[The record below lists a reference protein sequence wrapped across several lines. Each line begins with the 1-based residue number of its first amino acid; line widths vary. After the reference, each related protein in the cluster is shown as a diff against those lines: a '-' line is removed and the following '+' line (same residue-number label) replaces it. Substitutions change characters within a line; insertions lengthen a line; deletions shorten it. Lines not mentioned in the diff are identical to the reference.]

1 MFSETQ
7 CQVST
12 SFTRPPVVVRE
23 AGTPVCIDIVDEG
36 ASGRAIAEAFIHEQ
50 YARAYGADVRHFLPR
65 IMCLRS
71 EPGALR
77 GALGFRRARGEQLFL
92 ENYLDVPIDRALHLA
107 TGQAVDRFSLV
118 EVGNLAVAS
127 AGGARWLIAALTS
140 YLKAAGYDW
149 AVFTAV
155 TALRNAFERLGV
167 RLTPLAPAT
176 LARLAESEHA
186 RWGRYYDTRPQVVA
200 ANVHQSFA
208 ALSRS
213 LDSDGERR
221 TLQAMWNHAF
231 ATGLSHAA

>member
-1 MFSETQ
+1 MLPEMQRQIS
-7 CQVST
+7 VS
-12 SFTRPPVVVRE
+12 FERPPLAARD
-23 AGTPVCIDIVDEG
+23 AGIPVCIDILDEG
-36 ASGRAIAEAFIHEQ
+36 ASGRPMAQAFIHEQ
-50 YARAYGADVRHFLPR
+50 YARAYGADIRHFLPR
-65 IMCLRS
+65 LMCLRS
-71 EPGALR
+71 EMGELR

-92 ENYLDVPIDRALHLA
+92 EHYLDLPIERALHAA

-155 TALRNAFERLGV
+155 TALRNAFEKLGV
-167 RLTPLAPAT
+167 RLAYLAPAT
-176 LARLAESEHA
+176 LARLAEPERA
-186 RWGRYYDTRPQVVA
+186 QWGRYYDTRPQVVA

-213 LDSDGERR
+213 LDSDSERR